1 MFLQRYGK
9 ARTRF
14 SLPCFV
20 RKISGT
26 GFQPV
31 DVKSQAG
38 SLYHNEEPIVIFRS
52 MLSCAV
58 LAASS
63 VGALHAA
70 EKPELTRIFPAGGQ
84 AGTVVDVEAT
94 GKFPVWPI
102 QAWSDT
108 DSIRWSFEEKS
119 GKLKANIDASAK
131 SGRHWLRLY
140 HPNGATSVRPFLVSN
155 AAEQIEVEPNNRI
168 ADANAIA
175 SIPFCYHGALSKR
188 GDVDLFSTVLSAG
201 QRLVATV
208 DSSQLLRTPVDASLQ
223 LLDSRGF
230 VVAENLDH
238 FGLDPCLDFIAPR
251 ESKYFVRVFGFP
263 TTPDSTIAFGGGADW
278 IYRLRLQPGDEPL
291 RDPAHSSPFPAQSN
305 ILTMEPDSAA
315 LRDDALSI
323 ELPAHVRGSISHTG
337 QQSFLR
343 FRAVAGQ
350 QYRVQLIARELGSEL
365 DATVAIL
372 DSQGKQLTK
381 QDDVGNDRD
390 PDLKWKAPT
399 DGEYFIEV
407 KDFHQAGGPGFG
419 FELMVQVLVPDFQ
432 LSIPSDLVQVSIGKE
447 TEIQVKLDRE
457 SDFKG
462 EICVSLEG
470 IPEGVDCP
478 VVKSIHG
485 SDTEKKITLRVKS
498 TVPVQGPVR
507 ISAKA
512 AGSSEAVRLATTGD
526 EKPIWLSSV
535 AE

>member
-1 MFLQRYGK
+1 MFLQRHSD

-14 SLPCFV
+14 SL
-20 RKISGT
+20 
-26 GFQPV
+26 
-31 DVKSQAG
+31 
-38 SLYHNEEPIVIFRS
+38 
-52 MLSCAV
+52 LSCAV

-63 VGALHAA
+63 FDALHGA
-70 EKPELTRIFPAGGQ
+70 EKPELTRIFPSGGQ

-108 DSIRWSFEEKS
+108 ESIRWSFEEKS
-119 GKLKANIDASAK
+119 GKLKANIEASTK
-131 SGRHWLRLY
+131 PGLHWLRLF

-155 AAEQIEVEPNNRI
+155 AVEQIEVEPNNRV
-168 ADANAIA
+168 AEANPIG
-175 SIPFCYHGALSKR
+175 SLPFCFHGALGKR
-188 GDVDLFSTVLSAG
+188 GDVDLFSTVLTAG
-201 QRLVATV
+201 QRLLATV

-251 ESKYFVRVFGFP
+251 EGKYSVRVFGFP

-278 IYRLRLQPGDEPL
+278 IYRLRLQSGGEPI
-291 RDPAHSSPFPAQSN
+291 RDPAHASQFPAQSN
-305 ILTMEPDSAA
+305 ILSMEPDSAA

-323 ELPAHVRGSISHTG
+323 ELPAYVRGAISHPG
-337 QQSFLR
+337 QQCFLR
-343 FRAVAGQ
+343 FRAIAGQ
-350 QYRVQLIARELGSEL
+350 QYRMQLIARELGSEL

-372 DSQGKQLTK
+372 DAQGKQLSQ
-381 QDDVGNDRD
+381 QDDVGSDRD

-407 KDFHQAGGPGFG
+407 KDFHQAGGPGFE
-419 FELMVQVLVPDFQ
+419 FELMVRALVPDFK
-432 LSIPSDLVQVSIGKE
+432 LSIPSDLIQVTIGKE

-457 SDFKG
+457 LEFKR
-462 EICVSLEG
+462 EIIVSLAG
-470 IPEGVDCP
+470 MPEGVDCP
-478 VVKSIHG
+478 DVKSIHG

-498 TVPVQGPVR
+498 TVPIQGPVK
-507 ISAKA
+507 IVAKA
-512 AGSSEAVRLATTGD
+512 AELSDAVRFATTD
-526 EKPIWLSSV
+526 DAKPIWLSSI

>member
-1 MFLQRYGK
+1 MFLQRHSD

-14 SLPCFV
+14 SL
-20 RKISGT
+20 
-26 GFQPV
+26 
-31 DVKSQAG
+31 
-38 SLYHNEEPIVIFRS
+38 
-52 MLSCAV
+52 LSCAV

-63 VGALHAA
+63 FDALHGA
-70 EKPELTRIFPAGGQ
+70 EKPELTRIFPSGGQ

-119 GKLKANIDASAK
+119 GKLKANIEASAK
-131 SGRHWLRLY
+131 PGLHWIRLF
-140 HPNGATSVRPFLVSN
+140 HPNGATSIRPFLVSN

-168 ADANAIA
+168 ADANAIVTL
-175 SIPFCYHGALSKR
+175 PFCFHGGLDKR
-188 GDVDLFSTVLSAG
+188 GDVDLFSTVLMTG

-251 ESKYFVRVFGFP
+251 EGMYFVRVFGFP

-278 IYRLRLQPGDEPL
+278 IYRLRLQSGGEPL
-291 RDPAHSSPFPAQSN
+291 RDPVHSSQFPAQSN
-305 ILTMEPDSAA
+305 ILTMESDSAA
-315 LRDDALSI
+315 IRDDALSI
-323 ELPAHVRGSISHTG
+323 ELPAYVTGAISHPG
-337 QQSFLR
+337 QRRFLR
-343 FRAVAGQ
+343 YRAIASQ
-350 QYRVQLIARELGSEL
+350 QYRMQLIARELGSDL

-372 DSQGKQLTK
+372 DAQGKQLSQ

-407 KDFHQAGGPGFG
+407 KDFHQAGGPGFE
-419 FELMVQVLVPDFQ
+419 FELMVRALVPDFK
-432 LSIPSDLVQVSIGKE
+432 LSIPNDLIQVTIGKE

-457 SDFKG
+457 LEFKG
-462 EICVSLEG
+462 EIIVSLAG
-470 IPEGVDCP
+470 MPEGVDCP
-478 VVKSIHG
+478 DVKSIHG

-498 TVPVQGPVR
+498 TVPTQGPVK
-507 ISAKA
+507 IVAKA
-512 AGSSEAVRLATTGD
+512 AELSDAVRFATTD
-526 EKPIWLSSV
+526 DAKPVWLSSV